1 LQFER
6 LAFDANAAID
16 SLRPARPF
24 PLPLTAA
31 RELFMP
37 MFVLAELRL
46 GADRSQQK
54 AESNATVDQLLA
66 RCR

>member
-24 PLPLTAA
+24 PLPLKAA
-31 RELFMP
+31 RELFIP
-37 MFVLAELRL
+37 LFVPAELRL
-46 GADRSQQK
+46 GAARSRQ
-54 AESNATVDQLLA
+54 AEENATQVDVL
-66 RCR
+66 